1 MARLWVLIAVL
12 LWQAPLYSQQL
23 PANAKLYLPVLQAE
37 KDTHWPEHPQPP
49 TLGAQVEQ
57 ETCISLRHSKCW
69 SPMAQLKTSREQG
82 VGLGQITRAF
92 NSNGSKRFDAL
103 AELKAAFPKELQ
115 EFSWDSNL
123 YDPRLQLRAM
133 VLKDYQNYRL
143 ILKTSSP
150 EDRLAFAYAA
160 YNGGMGGLNSDRRAC
175 AATPGCDPGKWF
187 GNVEFT
193 SLKAKRSVDGYKKS
207 FFEINREYVSNIM
220 HVRRPRYDAHL
231 Y

>member
-1 MARLWVLIAVL
+1 MLLMCLLFVSDHAMA
-12 LWQAPLYSQQL
+12 QL
-23 PANAKLYLPVLQAE
+23 PANAVKYLPVLQAE
-37 KDTHWPEHPQPP
+37 KDAYWPAHPQPA

-57 ETCISLRHSKCW
+57 ETCISIKHKKCW
-69 SPMAQLKTSREQG
+69 SPFAELKTHREQG

-92 NSNGSKRFDAL
+92 FANGRTRFDAL
-103 AELKAAFPKELQ
+103 GELKQAFPKEL
-115 EFSWDSNL
+115 ENFSWDSNL

-143 ILKTSSP
+143 ILNASSP

-160 YNGGMGGLNSDRRAC
+160 YNGGVGGLNSDRRAC